1 MIRYGER
8 FVDEDLEAMMRNADL
23 DRLRISKPI
32 QSLVQVQ
39 TPKCLIATMTKQYV
53 RLVSTL
59 KKGKQVLN
67 E

>member
-8 FVDEDLEAMMRNADL
+8 FVDDDPEAMMRNADL

-32 QSLVQVQ
+32 QSLVQ

-59 KKGKQVLN
+59 KKGKQVFN

>member
-1 MIRYGER
+1 
-8 FVDEDLEAMMRNADL
+8 MRNADL

-32 QSLVQVQ
+32 QSLVQ

-59 KKGKQVLN
+59 KKGKQVFN
-67 E
+67 EQMEPGHDDALERNYG